1 MNTKPYRF
9 SWNHFPDV
17 VLHADQTAVKKH
29 FSYTAA
35 KSGDLDAASEL
46 VNDTIS
52 EDAVVEIKKI
62 TGNRRPFLVS
72 AHAYEQAGVNAIPE
86 VLSDR
91 LSEKTGFPVESSIV
105 QINVVRHTGANG
117 FARLAR
123 QALFE
128 GSVVTGTDYFL
139 VDDFVGQ
146 GGTLANLRGFIEFN
160 GGTVIGATSLTGRAD
175 SAKITLEDQQLKELR
190 SRHGQ
195 ALEDWWR
202 DRFGH
207 GFDSLTQSEARCL
220 ARIEDADKIRD
231 RIIAEEQTGDCRT
244 V

>member
-9 SWNHFPDV
+9 SWNHF
-17 VLHADQTAVKKH
+17 
-29 FSYTAA
+29 
-35 KSGDLDAASEL
+35 
-46 VNDTIS
+46 
-52 EDAVVEIKKI
+52 
-62 TGNRRPFLVS
+62 
-72 AHAYEQAGVNAIPE
+72 PE

-207 GFDSLTQSEARCL
+207 GFDSLTQSEARYL

>member
-1 MNTKPYRF
+1 M
-9 SWNHFPDV
+9 
-17 VLHADQTAVKKH
+17 
-29 FSYTAA
+29 
-35 KSGDLDAASEL
+35 
-46 VNDTIS
+46 
-52 EDAVVEIKKI
+52 
-62 TGNRRPFLVS
+62 
-72 AHAYEQAGVNAIPE
+72 
-86 VLSDR
+86 
-91 LSEKTGFPVESSIV
+91 
-105 QINVVRHTGANG
+105 
-117 FARLAR
+117 
-123 QALFE
+123 
-128 GSVVTGTDYFL
+128 TGTDYFL

-207 GFDSLTQSEARCL
+207 GFDSLTQSEARYL